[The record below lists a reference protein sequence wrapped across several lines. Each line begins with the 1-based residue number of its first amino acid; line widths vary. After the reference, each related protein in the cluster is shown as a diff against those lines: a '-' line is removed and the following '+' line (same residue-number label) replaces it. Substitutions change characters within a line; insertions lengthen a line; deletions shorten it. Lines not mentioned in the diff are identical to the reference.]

1 MRNIDFEKHITN
13 VQNNL
18 DMPVCFELSRVKLRE
33 QSTMETL
40 INRIITNTM
49 RAGDQ
54 FALLEIIKDWMGVF
68 TEKPATASEKA
79 EDESKRW
86 EIP

>member
-18 DMPVCFELSRVKLRE
+18 DMPVCFELSREKLRE

-54 FALLEIIKDWMGVF
+54 FALLEIIKDWLMY
-68 TEKPATASEKA
+68 TDKPATASEKA
-79 EDESKRW
+79 EDESARW

>member
-18 DMPVCFELSRVKLRE
+18 DMPVCFELSREKLRE
-33 QSTMETL
+33 QSTMEML
-40 INRIITNTM
+40 INRITTNTM

-54 FALLEIIKDWMGVF
+54 FALLEIIKDWLNT
-68 TEKPATASEKA
+68 TEKPTTALEKS
-79 EDESKRW
+79 EDEITKW

>member
-54 FALLEIIKDWMGVF
+54 FALLEIIKDWLMF
-68 TEKPATASEKA
+68 TEKPTTACEKA
-79 EDESKRW
+79 EDESSRW